1 VTTRPNSFVP
11 SGDELRRAFGDKSAA
26 DVVFFVRQ
34 CLERGGFDHAVAVGE
49 ALDASVTADPALALA
64 LAVAHFVGGDRA
76 RALASVRALVN
87 ARPDDWNAR
96 YVLAEILA
104 RTGEKRDAIA
114 TLGALVEAYPDY
126 PGAQALL
133 ASLVMPGP
141 PYREVLAAIHR
152 ALAPQTYLE
161 IGVELGGTLALARS
175 ARVAVGVDP
184 ADFPIEQPLPPSTR
198 IFRETSDAF
207 FERSRESVFGESTVD
222 LAFIDGMHLFEFALR
237 DFAHTEAWCARD
249 STIVLHDCVPLA
261 AVAAERERR
270 TRFWVGDTWKAVWA
284 LSRHRPDLRIRTI
297 LTPPSGLVVVRRL
310 DPSSTTISDAF
321 ADIERELSSLPY
333 PLSAD
338 RFPDEL
344 HVVSNDATG
353 LSDALG

>member
-1 VTTRPNSFVP
+1 
-11 SGDELRRAFGDKSAA
+11 
-26 DVVFFVRQ
+26 
-34 CLERGGFDHAVAVGE
+34 
-49 ALDASVTADPALALA
+49 
-64 LAVAHFVGGDRA
+64 
-76 RALASVRALVN
+76 
-87 ARPDDWNAR
+87 
-96 YVLAEILA
+96 
-104 RTGEKRDAIA
+104 
-114 TLGALVEAYPDY
+114 
-126 PGAQALL
+126 
-133 ASLVMPGP
+133 
-141 PYREVLAAIHR
+141 
-152 ALAPQTYLE
+152 
-161 IGVELGGTLALARS
+161 
-175 ARVAVGVDP
+175 
-184 ADFPIEQPLPPSTR
+184 
-198 IFRETSDAF
+198 
-207 FERSRESVFGESTVD
+207 
-222 LAFIDGMHLFEFALR
+222 
-237 DFAHTEAWCARD
+237 
-249 STIVLHDCVPLA
+249 VPLA